1 MLYNQ
6 KDMKL
11 ITTLFFLFLT
21 ILVFSQ
27 DTAVVSYF
35 NEITLGS
42 ECSSSKERYKFEKDV
57 YVIIQGECNQ
67 ELKDET
73 IKILK
78 ELNDL
83 IDPIEFYLTDDIT
96 KANVRLYFGGPD
108 DYVKVNPMSKSFIE
122 DSWGLFFIFPKYG
135 VIDMSLAF
143 VDVERSWNNTQ
154 RKHVLREELTQC
166 LGFGNDSFNYSDSIF
181 YQGWTETQNYSE
193 LDKEIIKMMY
203 N

>member
-1 MLYNQ
+1 
-6 KDMKL
+6 MKQL
-11 ITTLFFLFLT
+11 ITFLFL
-21 ILVFSQ
+21 LVGFLGISQ
-27 DTAVVSYF
+27 DTTVTSYF
-35 NEITLGS
+35 NEIAMGT
-42 ECSSSKERYKFEKDV
+42 EYSSHKEILKFKKDV
-57 YVIIQGECNQ
+57 YVIIQGNCNQ

-83 IDPIEFYLTDDIT
+83 IEPINLYLTEDIT

-108 DYVKVNPMSKSFIE
+108 DYIKINPMSKNFIDE
-122 DSWGLFFIFPKYG
+122 CWGLFFIFPKYEE
-135 VIDMSLAF
+135 IDMSLVF
-143 VDVERSWNNTQ
+143 IDVERSWNNTQ

-166 LGFGNDSFNYSDSIF
+166 LGLGNDSFSYPESIF

-193 LDKEIIKMMY
+193 LDKKIIKMLY

>member
-1 MLYNQ
+1 
-6 KDMKL
+6 MKQV
-11 ITTLFFLFLT
+11 ITLLFL
-21 ILVFSQ
+21 LVGFLGLSQ
-27 DTAVVSYF
+27 DTTVVSYF
-35 NEITLGS
+35 NEITMGT
-42 ECSSSKERYKFEKDV
+42 EYSSHKEILKFKKDV
-57 YVIIQGECNQ
+57 YVIIQGNCNQ

-78 ELNDL
+78 ELNEL
-83 IDPIEFYLTDDIT
+83 IDPINFYLTDDIT

-108 DYVKVNPMSKSFIE
+108 DYVKINPMSQNYIE
-122 DSWGLFFIFPKYG
+122 TSWGLFFIFPKYG
-135 VIDMSLAF
+135 EIDMSLVF

-154 RKHVLREELTQC
+154 RKHVLREEITQC
-166 LGFGNDSFNYSDSIF
+166 LGFGNDSFNYIDSIF

>member
-1 MLYNQ
+1 
-6 KDMKL
+6 MKQV
-11 ITTLFFLFLT
+11 ITLLFL
-21 ILVFSQ
+21 LVGFLGISQ
-27 DTAVVSYF
+27 DTTVVSYF
-35 NEITLGS
+35 NEITMGT
-42 ECSSSKERYKFEKDV
+42 EYSSHKEILKFKKDV
-57 YVIIQGECNQ
+57 YVIIQGNCNQ

-78 ELNDL
+78 ELNEL
-83 IDPIEFYLTDDIT
+83 IDPINFYLTDDIT

-108 DYVKVNPMSKSFIE
+108 DYVKINPMSQNYIE
-122 DSWGLFFIFPKYG
+122 TSWGLFFIFPKYG
-135 VIDMSLAF
+135 EIDMSLVF

-154 RKHVLREELTQC
+154 RKHVLREEITQC
-166 LGFGNDSFNYSDSIF
+166 LGFGNDSFNYIDSIF

>member
-1 MLYNQ
+1 
-6 KDMKL
+6 MKQV
-11 ITTLFFLFLT
+11 ITLLFL
-21 ILVFSQ
+21 LVGFLGLSQ
-27 DTAVVSYF
+27 DTTVVSYF
-35 NEITLGS
+35 NEITMGT
-42 ECSSSKERYKFEKDV
+42 EYSSHKEILKFKKDV
-57 YVIIQGECNQ
+57 YVIIQGNCNQ

-78 ELNDL
+78 ELNEL
-83 IDPIEFYLTDDIT
+83 IDPIDFYLTDDIT

-108 DYVKVNPMSKSFIE
+108 DYVKINPMSQNYIE
-122 DSWGLFFIFPKYG
+122 TSWGLFFIFPKYG
-135 VIDMSLAF
+135 EIDMSLVF

-166 LGFGNDSFNYSDSIF
+166 LGFGNDSFSYVDSIF

-193 LDKEIIKMMY
+193 LDKDIIKMMY